1 MSKHFLFFF
10 ILLAAVSGTFA
21 QNARNVELEF
31 TDAKTEEPVSGVSSV
46 AGSQSFISSARGRI
60 VLAITTGDSI
70 ICTSTGYEKTV
81 FIFNTAQSFYT
92 ITMRPLANSL
102 GDVVV
107 SGTLRQVS
115 KLASPIPIESYS
127 AKFFKKNP
135 TPNIFE
141 ALTIVNGVQPQLNCN
156 VCNTGDIHINGMEG
170 PYTMILIDGMPI
182 VSSLSTVY
190 GLSGIPNSLVKRIE
204 VVKGPASTLY
214 GSDAVGGL
222 INIITKD
229 AFSANRFSADVNAT
243 SVGEMSADVAT
254 VIHAGKSS
262 GLLGINLYNY
272 WTKQDINHDNFTDVT
287 QQRRLSVFN
296 KWDFSRKNNLPASVA
311 WRLFTEERW
320 GGELN
325 WTRNYKGSDSIYGES
340 INTNRA
346 ELIGNIGI
354 SKPLLLEYSYNYH
367 HQDSYYGKVKYA
379 ASQHTAFAQLRWD
392 KTIGIHNILAGIPF
406 KYIWYDDN
414 TVATSNENKNKPA
427 TTTTVSVFLQD
438 EIKLS
443 AAVSTLLGLRYEHT
457 NVQGSVWA
465 PRLAVKWQVNNQHTL
480 RLSTG
485 NGFRIVNLFTEDH
498 AALTGAREVVITN
511 NLKPEQSWNA
521 NINYTG
527 QVSKSWG
534 FIGLD
539 ASVFYTHFT
548 NKILPDYNTDPQKI
562 FYDNLDGYAISK
574 GITAN
579 VDISTRKGFK
589 SLVGFTLMD
598 VYAVEQGKREQQ
610 MNAPKLTVTY
620 ALSYTVRKWNTS
632 FDLTGK
638 LFSPQRLPV
647 YPNDFRPEYSPWFT
661 LMNLQATKKLS
672 SKFEIYASVKNLLN
686 FIPRN
691 PILHPDDPF
700 DKPGGKYFLGDGTP
714 NPATNPYNFTFDPNS
729 SYAPMQ
735 GIKLMVGVR
744 WMIN

>member
-1 MSKHFLFFF
+1 VTKYFLCLIIFSFSF
-10 ILLAAVSGTFA
+10 LLINAATGRVISIEIADG
-21 QNARNVELEF
+21 
-31 TDAKTEEPVSGVSSV
+31 KTEERISGATINV
-46 AGSQSFISSARGRI
+46 AGKYYIVPGKGKFEIAIS
-60 VLAITTGDSI
+60 TGDTVV
-70 ICTSTGYEKTV
+70 CTAIGYEKTIFV
-81 FIFNTAQSFYT
+81 FDNEQSFFT
-92 ITMRPLANSL
+92 ITMRPVAGSL

-107 SGTLRQVS
+107 SGTLRQVT
-115 KLASPIPIESYS
+115 KLQSPIPIESYS
-127 AKFFKKNP
+127 ARFFKKNP

-229 AFSANRFSADVNAT
+229 AFTANRFSADINAT
-243 SVGEMSADVAT
+243 STGEMGADIAT
-254 VIHAGKSS
+254 VIHAGKNA
-262 GLLGINLYNY
+262 GLLGVNLYNY
-272 WTKQDINHDNFTDVT
+272 WTKQDVNNDNFTDVT
-287 QQRRLSVFN
+287 QQRRVSLFN
-296 KWDFSRKNNLPASVA
+296 KWDFDRKNSLPASLA

-325 WTRNYKGSDSIYGES
+325 WNRNFKGSDSIYGES
-340 INTNRA
+340 IATNRA
-346 ELIGNIGI
+346 EVIGNIGI
-354 SKPLLLEYSYNYH
+354 TTPLLFEYSYNYH
-367 HQDSYYGKVKYA
+367 NQDSYYGKVKYA
-379 ASQHTAFAQLRWD
+379 ASQHTAFAQLRWN
-392 KTIGIHNILAGIPF
+392 KTLGRHNLLAGVPF

-414 TVATSNENKNKPA
+414 TVATSKAGRNQPA
-427 TTTTVSVFLQD
+427 ISTTTSLFVQN
-438 EIKLS
+438 EIKWS
-443 AAVSTLLGLRYEHT
+443 PAFTTLLGLRYELT
-457 NVQGSVWA
+457 NVQGSVLA
-465 PRLAVKWQVNNQHTL
+465 PRLAIKWEINEQHTL

-521 NINYTG
+521 NVNYAG
-527 QVSKSWG
+527 QLSKSWG

-539 ASVFYTHFT
+539 ASLFYTYFT

-562 FYDNLDGYAISK
+562 FYDNLDGYAVSK
-574 GITAN
+574 GITGN

-589 SLVGFTLMD
+589 SLLGFTLMD
-598 VYAVEQGKREQQ
+598 VYAVEKGKREQQ
-610 MNAPKLTVTY
+610 YNAPKLTVTY
-620 ALSYTVRKWNTS
+620 ALSYTMRKWNTA

-647 YPNDFRPEYSPWFT
+647 FPNDFRPAYSPWFS
-661 LMNLQATKKLS
+661 LMNLQATKKINS
-672 SKFEIYASVKNLLN
+672 SLEIYASVKNLLN
-686 FIPRN
+686 FIPKN

-700 DKPGGKYFLGDGTP
+700 DKPGGKYFLTDGTP
-714 NPATNPYNFTFDPNS
+714 NPVSNPNNFTFDPNS

-735 GIKLMVGVR
+735 GIKGMLGVR
-744 WMIN
+744 MVLD

>member
-1 MSKHFLFFF
+1 MPKNTFYCILFCFIFF
-10 ILLAAVSGTFA
+10 TAHANGFKTVA
-21 QNARNVELEF
+21 LEF
-31 TDAKTEEPVSGVSSV
+31 IDAKTEEAISGVTVTNAATAWV
-46 AGSQSFISSARGRI
+46 ASAKGRLQLQAA
-60 VLAITTGDSI
+60 VGDTIT
-70 ICTSTGYEKTV
+70 CTAMGYEKTV
-81 FIFNTAQSFYT
+81 LMITTDQSFFT
-92 ITMRPLANSL
+92 ITMRPSAGML

-115 KLASPIPIESYS
+115 KLASPIPVESYS

-229 AFSANRFSADVNAT
+229 VLTANRFSADINGST
-243 SVGEMSADVAT
+243 SGEMSADVAT
-254 VIHAGKSS
+254 TLHAGKTL
-262 GLLGINLYNY
+262 GLLGVNLYNY
-272 WTKQDINHDNFTDVT
+272 WTKQDVNHDNFTDVT
-287 QQRRLSVFN
+287 QQRRVSIFN
-296 KWDFSRKNNLPASVA
+296 KWDFDRHNNLPASLA

-325 WTRNYKGSDSIYGES
+325 WTRNYRGSDRIYGES
-340 INTNRA
+340 ITTKRL
-346 ELIGNIGI
+346 EVIGNIGI

-367 HQDSYYGKVKYA
+367 NQDSYYGIVKYA

-392 KTIGIHNILAGIPF
+392 KTIGQHNIVAGMPF

-414 TVATSNENKNKPA
+414 TVATSKANGNKPSIS
-427 TTTTVSVFLQD
+427 TTASVFVQD
-438 EIKLS
+438 EIKIS
-443 AAVSTLLGLRYEHT
+443 PSFSTLLGLRYEHT
-457 NVQGSVWA
+457 NIQGGVLA
-465 PRLAVKWQVNNQHTL
+465 PRLAVKWQVNKQHTL

-498 AALTGAREVVITN
+498 AALTGAREVVIN
-511 NLKPEQSWNA
+511 NDLKPEQSWNA
-521 NINYTG
+521 NVNYTG
-527 QVSKSWG
+527 QINKNWG

-539 ASVFYTHFT
+539 ASVFYTCFT
-548 NKILPDYNTDPQKI
+548 NKILPDYTTDPQKI

-574 GITAN
+574 GITGN
-579 VDISTRKGFK
+579 LDISTRKGFK
-589 SLVGFTLMD
+589 SLLGFTLMD
-598 VYAVEQGKREQQ
+598 VYAVEKGKREQQ
-610 MNAPKLTVTY
+610 MNAPKLTITY
-620 ALSYTVRKWNTS
+620 SVSYTLKKWNTS

-647 YPNDFRPEYSPWFT
+647 YPNDFRPEYAPWFT
-661 LMNLQATKKLS
+661 LMNLQATKKVNS
-672 SKFEIYASVKNLLN
+672 NFEIYVSVKNLLN
-686 FIPRN
+686 FLPNN

-700 DKPGGKYFLGDGTP
+700 DKPGGKYFLADGKP
-714 NPATNPYNFTFDPNS
+714 NPVTNPYHFTFDPNS
-729 SYAPMQ
+729 SFAPMQ
-735 GIKLMVGVR
+735 GIKGMMGVR
-744 WMIN
+744 WMVN